1 MAILTG
7 KIIISHGILDIL
19 EVPEP
24 QEFHWHVRVIQCKCT
39 NPFVVKRGKS
49 TGCQRDVSLK
59 TSGLRAVVVVSMS
72 TIMLTTSS
80 CHHQV
85 VWKCNSS
92 EACEFTGENTLGC
105 ETLFF
110 PGNAASGVA
119 EVGPLFPQL
128 RASTKSA
135 QDCSESSICTSK
147 CENVG
152 MRGALLEDEIG
163 GSE

>member
-1 MAILTG
+1 MAGRGCTSRVYGTPRQQHCRWQGQSTGQARSAARQVHVGVHNCPQCMAILTG

-59 TSGLRAVVVVSMS
+59 TSGLRTVVVVSMS

-92 EACEFTGENTLGC
+92 EACEFTGESTLGH
-105 ETLFF
+105 ETLRF
-110 PGNAASGVA
+110 
-119 EVGPLFPQL
+119 
-128 RASTKSA
+128 
-135 QDCSESSICTSK
+135 
-147 CENVG
+147 
-152 MRGALLEDEIG
+152 
-163 GSE
+163 

>member
-1 MAILTG
+1 MGLRGNSTADGMDNRRDKRVQRHGKCMWVFIIVPQCMAILTG

-110 PGNAASGVA
+110 SG
-119 EVGPLFPQL
+119 
-128 RASTKSA
+128 
-135 QDCSESSICTSK
+135 
-147 CENVG
+147 
-152 MRGALLEDEIG
+152 
-163 GSE
+163 